1 MTAVAAAAAASQL
14 LVELGQNGHEPS
26 RSPSI
31 LEEPVA
37 CIKNKRKVGS
47 KCAFRRQGGGLSR
60 SYQDTNISSPTLIDL
75 EGGNKASPHALMAK
89 AFRRGLLLLL
99 LSLLQV
105 QHPSDIVALGD
116 GMKNECGR
124 ELLSP

>member
-1 MTAVAAAAAASQL
+1 MT
-14 LVELGQNGHEPS
+14 
-26 RSPSI
+26 
-31 LEEPVA
+31 
-37 CIKNKRKVGS
+37 
-47 KCAFRRQGGGLSR
+47 
-60 SYQDTNISSPTLIDL
+60 PTLIDL

-99 LSLLQV
+99 LLLLLSLLQV

-116 GMKNECGR
+116 GMKNECGG

>member
-1 MTAVAAAAAASQL
+1 M
-14 LVELGQNGHEPS
+14 
-26 RSPSI
+26 
-31 LEEPVA
+31 
-37 CIKNKRKVGS
+37 CIPE
-47 KCAFRRQGGGLSR
+47 AGGGLSR

-99 LSLLQV
+99 LLLLLSLLQV